1 MTRQNPAGLGR
12 SDTTAAIEE
21 AFFIALRGGH
31 ARPRMIRCAV
41 DALCAGQGGP
51 ATVSLAGADAQVPLP
66 ALLELFRAA
75 AAELGLALPESPGHT
90 LWLARHAD
98 AIEPRICDPT
108 LHRTPEDRF
117 VDDLRVLSANLAAA
131 CPRHASM
138 QRFLTHLGLFIDRR
152 IDRYETWLQTL
163 DDVASEIDADVV
175 RRVSSLFHAISYGA
189 LEDAHLRT
197 VRDLR
202 ARSERL

>member
-75 AAELGLALPESPGHT
+75 AAELLLAERAMALTYLQMAKDAYKLQRSIGVVGYSLGWSP
-90 LWLARHAD
+90 
-98 AIEPRICDPT
+98 
-108 LHRTPEDRF
+108 
-117 VDDLRVLSANLAAA
+117 LR
-131 CPRHASM
+131 R
-138 QRFLTHLGLFIDRR
+138 LG
-152 IDRYETWLQTL
+152 
-163 DDVASEIDADVV
+163 
-175 RRVSSLFHAISYGA
+175 
-189 LEDAHLRT
+189 
-197 VRDLR
+197 
-202 ARSERL
+202 